1 MFEVFLRSF
10 NEKVPLTP
18 EEETFLKQYL
28 TPKKLRKKQ
37 YLLQEGDVCKH
48 ICLVEK
54 GALKAYLVDDKGD
67 EQITAFAL
75 EGWTIADLS
84 SFFKQTPATL
94 NIDALEDC
102 ELILISRPAH
112 DELLER
118 FPKYGNYIRMLI
130 TDAYVAL
137 QQRVVN
143 TLHLS
148 VDERYIAFQQMCESI
163 FQRVPQ
169 HMIASFMGLSPETLS
184 RVRSRLSGKK

>member
-1 MFEVFLRSF
+1 MYEVFFQTLNS
-10 NEKVPLTP
+10 KVPFST
-18 EEETFLKQYL
+18 EELAVIKTFL

-37 YLLQEGDVCKH
+37 YLLQEGDICKH

-54 GALKAYLVDDKGD
+54 GALKAYLVDESGN

-84 SFFKQTPATL
+84 SFFKQEPATL

-102 ELILISRPAH
+102 ELVLISKSAH
-112 DELLER
+112 DELLR
-118 FPKYGNYIRMLI
+118 TMPKYETYMRILI
-130 TDAYVAL
+130 TDAYIAL
-137 QQRVVN
+137 QQRTTNV
-143 TLHLS
+143 LHLP
-148 VDERYIAFQQMCESI
+148 VEQRYKAFLEMCQSI

-184 RVRSRLSGKK
+184 RVRSRLSNKK